1 MGCRAGAAGWRRLGC
16 ALPLA
21 GRQGVQLRV
30 GPPLPSCLAGRGAV
44 STEQG
49 RWPSLVGAVQV
60 VPGRAGLAAAAEA
73 FVNAAPPRPAACI
86 RPQAELGLV
95 RVARVAVPRGNAVG
109 ERTFATKSSQT
120 FRKRFKLKPNGRLK
134 HKLAGNNHKTS
145 TKNRKRKNRIKKGG
159 FTTETAAR
167 SIRRWVGK
175 STKA

>member
-1 MGCRAGAAGWRRLGC
+1 MLRCRARAAGSRLGC

-21 GRQGVQLRV
+21 RRSTLAGLAGPQLGV
-30 GPPLPSCLAGRGAV
+30 GPPLPSGLGVRSGASAGKV
-44 STEQG
+44 
-49 RWPSLVGAVQV
+49 RWAPLVGAVQA
-60 VPGRAGLAAAAEA
+60 VPVRAGLMAG
-73 FVNAAPPRPAACI
+73 VNATTARPAACI
-86 RPQAELGLV
+86 RPHAGLRLV
-95 RVARVAVPRGNAVG
+95 RVAVARGSAVG

-145 TKNRKRKNRIKKGG
+145 TKNRKRKNRIKNGG